1 MIKLKRIFAGLMA
14 GATALSLA
22 ACSAADTSGAT
33 DANDSTNASTTETT
47 IDDEIENPVDIGDI
61 SINAGDEVE
70 PAELEYLG
78 CYDIT
83 TAGDVKPAYK
93 YFSANYDCTIKCTI
107 VSSLQI
113 LEKLTTAISSGDS
126 PDLVDYADNT
136 FPLIMSKNMYTPL
149 DDYMDLSAPQWS
161 GLEDYINKYKWN
173 GKNYYYP
180 WAYNVSPYFLIYNR
194 GLYEELGIDDPK
206 ELYDEGNWTW
216 DTMTDCIRKF
226 IDSDVDGERTGLYG
240 ATAYAAQAFIDT
252 TGTPLISIGD
262 DGKLVSNFNNANVDR
277 AANFMQNLKKEG
289 LAKFPE
295 DMIDVS
301 EEPIKGGTAAFQAM
315 GEWIITNYARA
326 MSKDDTLD
334 IFFVPFPRDSEADE
348 YYYSMTAFGYLVPAG
363 SEHAKQASVFIN
375 CCRLSNTDE
384 ELKATTKESI
394 MKNKKYT
401 DEMYEFLMS
410 FKNVTNFNAVVDEPY
425 GLDETTGQIIKDML
439 GNTMFELDNE
449 TYAGQSWTQMREANL
464 GAIEKQISYYNGLI
478 TSGNS

>member
-22 ACSAADTSGAT
+22 ACSSADTSGAT
-33 DANDSTNASTTETT
+33 NANDSANASTTETT

-61 SINAGDEVE
+61 SIDAGDEVE

>member
-1 MIKLKRIFAGLMA
+1 MINFKRIIAGLMA
-14 GATALSLA
+14 GATALSFA
-22 ACSAADTSGAT
+22 ACSSSSTS
-33 DANDSTNASTTETT
+33 STTDSADSNNTSTGTT
-47 IDDEIENPVDIGDI
+47 IDDEIENPVSIDDI
-61 SINAGDEVE
+61 SIDAGDKVE
-70 PAELEYLG
+70 PAELQYLG

-107 VSSLQI
+107 VGSLQI

-161 GLEDYINKYKWN
+161 GLEEYINKYKWN

-180 WAYNVSPYFLIYNR
+180 WAYNVSPYFLVYNR

-226 IDSDVDGERTGLYG
+226 IDSDVNGERTGLYG

-252 TGTPLISIGD
+252 TGTPLISIAE

-326 MSKDDTLD
+326 MTKDDTLD
-334 IFFVPFPRDSEADE
+334 IFFVPFPRDPEADE

-363 SEHAKQASVFIN
+363 SQYAKQASVFIN

-384 ELKATTKESI
+384 DLKATTKESI

-410 FKNVTNFNAVVDEPY
+410 FKNVTDFNAVVDEPY
-425 GLDETTGQIIKDML
+425 GLDETTGQIIKDIL
-439 GNTMFELDNE
+439 GNTMFELENE
-449 TYAGQSWTQMREANL
+449 TYAGQSWTQMREANI
-464 GAIEKQISYYNGLI
+464 GAIDKQINYYNGLI